1 MSDALRPGEPVEG
14 EYTDSE
20 LPLDAELSKDE
31 YAAVE
36 EVVEADDADGDGL
49 VDTEEVDV
57 EIIEIVD
64 DASVPPGRDSAFCE
78 LVPARRCRGGAPAP
92 SACARVSERGGADR
106 RQAPSRAASRSRSTA
121 VRASASSDA
130 ASVARRSARCSRRRA
145 SVGAP

>member
-36 EVVEADDADGDGL
+36 EVVDADYADDDGT

-57 EIIEIVD
+57 EIIEVD
-64 DASVPPGRDSAFCE
+64 DGSEYPPRRD
-78 LVPARRCRGGAPAP
+78 
-92 SACARVSERGGADR
+92 
-106 RQAPSRAASRSRSTA
+106 TA
-121 VRASASSDA
+121 L
-130 ASVARRSARCSRRRA
+130 
-145 SVGAP
+145 

>member
-36 EVVEADDADGDGL
+36 EVVEADDADDDGL
-49 VDTEEVDV
+49 GDTEEVDV

-64 DASVPPGRDSAFCE
+64 DDSEYPPGRD
-78 LVPARRCRGGAPAP
+78 
-92 SACARVSERGGADR
+92 
-106 RQAPSRAASRSRSTA
+106 TA
-121 VRASASSDA
+121 L
-130 ASVARRSARCSRRRA
+130 
-145 SVGAP
+145 

>member
-36 EVVEADDADGDGL
+36 ADDADGDGL

-57 EIIEIVD
+57 EIID
-64 DASVPPGRDSAFCE
+64 DGSEYPPGRD
-78 LVPARRCRGGAPAP
+78 
-92 SACARVSERGGADR
+92 
-106 RQAPSRAASRSRSTA
+106 TA
-121 VRASASSDA
+121 L
-130 ASVARRSARCSRRRA
+130 
-145 SVGAP
+145 